1 MSTEAE
7 VALDRIIRGSKAGR
21 VATRVLFALIV
32 ALLLAPFFVMAT
44 TALGAARDFFVLPAK
59 WLPKIVAWSNFE
71 NVFNQVPLARYFL
84 NSVIIAGGATAVNAL
99 VGIPAAFALARLKFR
114 GRRAFLI
121 FIIATQMISPIVLL
135 IASFKLMLGLHLY
148 NTYWALILMDAT
160 ISLPITVWIMTAYLS
175 GIPDEIQDAAVLDGA
190 RNWRMLR
197 DHFLPLGRPGI
208 LTALVFS
215 FVIAWNEFI
224 FALTF
229 ISSPSL
235 RPLTTGIYAFVG
247 EAQIQWNYLM
257 AASLLSVVPVFV
269 IFLFVQRRLAA
280 GLTAGAV
287 K

>member
-1 MSTEAE
+1 MSAE
-7 VALDRIIRGSKAGR
+7 SDVALDRIIRGSRWGR
-21 VATRVLFALIV
+21 VATRLAFTLVMVI
-32 ALLLAPFFVMAT
+32 LLAPFFVMAT
-44 TALGAARDFFVLPAK
+44 TALGASRTLFELPAT
-59 WLPKIVAWSNFE
+59 WLPRHVAWSNFV
-71 NVFNQVPLARYFL
+71 NVFNQVPLAHYFL
-84 NSVIIAGGATAVNAL
+84 NSFLIAGGATAVNAI
-99 VGIPAAFALARLKFR
+99 VGIPAAFALARLRFR
-114 GRRAFLI
+114 GRRAFMI

-135 IASFKLMLGLHLY
+135 IASFKLMLALHLY

-175 GIPDEIQDAAVLDGA
+175 GIPDEIQDAAVLDGTG
-190 RNWRMLR
+190 NWRMLK

-208 LTALVFS
+208 LTGLIFS

-229 ISSPSL
+229 VSTPSR

-247 EAQIQWNYLM
+247 EAQVQWNYLM

-269 IFLFVQRRLAA
+269 VFLVVQKRLAA

-287 K
+287 R

>member
-1 MSTEAE
+1 MTDARE
-7 VALDRIIRGSKAGR
+7 VALDRITRGSRSGR
-21 VATRVLFALIV
+21 VVTRVVFGLAMLV
-32 ALLLAPFFVMAT
+32 LLAPFFVMVT
-44 TALGAARDFFVLPAK
+44 TALGTSQSFSELPAT
-59 WLPKIVAWSNFE
+59 WWPRHIAWSNFSTA
-71 NVFNQVPLARYFL
+71 FRAIPLARYFL
-84 NSVIIAGGATAVNAL
+84 NSIIIAGGATAVNA
-99 VGIPAAFALARLKFR
+99 VVAIPAAFALARLKFT
-114 GRRAFLI
+114 GRRSFLI

-135 IASFKLMLGLHLY
+135 IASLKLMLGLHLY

-160 ISLPITVWIMTAYLS
+160 ISLPISTWIMTAYLS
-175 GIPDEIQDAAVLDGA
+175 GIPQEIQDAAVLDGVGY
-190 RNWRMLR
+190 WRMLK

-229 ISSPSL
+229 VTSPAL

-247 EAQIQWNYLM
+247 EAQVQWNYLM

-269 IFLFVQRRLAA
+269 VFLFVQRRLAA